1 MQCLPC
7 RAHPTNRGFTL
18 IELLVVVAI
27 IGMLASVVIAALGN
41 TRAKARDARR
51 LADLKQLQTALELYA
66 TDNNGLYPST
76 SLQWWGNC
84 ATFGSHG
91 TSGATGWIPNL
102 APTYIANL
110 PLDPRAVPPTNC
122 YLYRSD
128 GRDYMILAYATVETY
143 TTANNPQPRPLVPGE
158 PDFAIYTVGATNW

>member
-1 MQCLPC
+1 MQCLPY
-7 RAHPTNRGFTL
+7 RARPTDRGFTL

-66 TDNNGLYPST
+66 TDNNGSYPST

-91 TSGATGWIPNL
+91 TSGANGWIPNL

-110 PLDPRAVPPTNC
+110 PLDPLPVPPTRC

-158 PDFAIYTVGATNW
+158 ADFAIYTVGATNW